1 MQVAVAG
8 NELGK
13 QFLPHDMEVAGTELG
28 KQFYLMTWDLT
39 MEVAGSEMGKQPH
52 DMGLAR
58 WEFQD
63 GTCSFSFNGIEIVKL
78 NGIDVAE
85 TCFQC
90 FLAEIF

>member
-28 KQFYLMTWDLT
+28 THFYLMTRDLT
-39 MEVAGSEMGKQPH
+39 MDVAGSEMGKQVYLMTW
-52 DMGLAR
+52 DW

-63 GTCSFSFNGIEIVKL
+63 STLSFIFNSIEIVKL

-85 TCFQC
+85 TFSMF